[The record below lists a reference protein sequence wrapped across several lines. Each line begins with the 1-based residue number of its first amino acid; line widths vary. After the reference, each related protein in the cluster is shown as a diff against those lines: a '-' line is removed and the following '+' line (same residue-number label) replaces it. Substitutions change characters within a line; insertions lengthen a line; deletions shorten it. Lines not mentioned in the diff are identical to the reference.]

1 MEHIEKELAAELNSR
16 HAVRLRNDVNGN
28 PRFCLHWTFLEGTH
42 NHGIDITH
50 RYERVLREAKKL
62 GGRKHHTKS
71 FGGGVVFQCYEFELP
86 AIIAQ
91 LRRVLV

>member
-1 MEHIEKELAAELNSR
+1 MENIEKELAAELHSR

-50 RYERVLREAKKL
+50 RYGRVLREAKKL

-86 AIIAQ
+86 AIIAE
-91 LRRVLV
+91 LRRALA

>member
-1 MEHIEKELAAELNSR
+1 MENIEKELHAELNSR
-16 HAVRLRNDVNGN
+16 HAVRLRNDINGN
-28 PRFCLHWTFLEGTH
+28 PRFCIHWTFLEGTSDP
-42 NHGIDITH
+42 GYDIMH
-50 RYERVLREAKKL
+50 RYERVLREAKRF
-62 GGRKHHTKS
+62 GGRKHHTKG

>member
-1 MEHIEKELAAELNSR
+1 MENIEKELAAELHSR

-42 NHGIDITH
+42 NHQLDIMH

>member
-50 RYERVLREAKKL
+50 RYARVLREAKKL

>member
-50 RYERVLREAKKL
+50 RYQRVLREAKKL

-86 AIIAQ
+86 AIIAE

>member
-1 MEHIEKELAAELNSR
+1 MENIEKELHAEFNSR
-16 HAVRLRNDVNGN
+16 HAVRLRNNINGN
-28 PRFCLHWTFLEGTH
+28 PRFCIHWTFLEGAR
-42 NHGIDITH
+42 NPGYDIMH
-50 RYERVLREAKKL
+50 RYEKVLREAKRF

-86 AIIAQ
+86 AIIAE

>member
-86 AIIAQ
+86 AIIAE